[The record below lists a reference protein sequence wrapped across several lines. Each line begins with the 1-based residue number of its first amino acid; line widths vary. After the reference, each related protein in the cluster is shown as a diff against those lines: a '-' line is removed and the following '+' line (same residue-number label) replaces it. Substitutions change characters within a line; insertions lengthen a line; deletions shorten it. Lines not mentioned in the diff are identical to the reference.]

1 MGGWIATRSGGH
13 YATLYTR
20 IDDFVES
27 LRVVTPR
34 GVVEKRRLPASGAGP
49 APDRLFIGSEGAL
62 GVITDAWMRLQRRPA
77 FRAAAS
83 VHFPTF
89 LAGAEAVRV
98 IAQAGLFPAN
108 LRLLEPLEGAIAG
121 AGDGSRAFLVLA
133 FESADHPVEAA
144 LARGLEICANYGAT
158 FDREAEAGPKGGA
171 AAVWRNSFIR
181 MPYFKEFQ
189 VAIGILSATFE
200 TAITWDRFGA
210 FYAKIKTATE
220 AAIVAA
226 TGKPGVVTCRF
237 THVYPDGP
245 APYFTWHAMGHK
257 AALLEQAQAI
267 AAAAADA
274 VETLGGTVTHHH
286 AVGRSHMPW
295 YVKERPALFGAALA
309 AAKAELDPAGF
320 LNPGVLLP
328 ARP

>member
-1 MGGWIATRSGGH
+1 LGGWIATRSGGH

-34 GVVEKRRLPASGAGP
+34 GVVEKRRL
-49 APDRLFIGSEGAL
+49 
-62 GVITDAWMRLQRRPA
+62 PA

-200 TAITWDRFGA
+200 TATTWDRFGA